1 MEEKAQG
8 RWKALTI
15 FLSLQVP
22 TEAGTRK
29 AYEDIRAWVQ
39 WLSANNCFCPDDSTR
54 GFCKYGNIKCYIS
67 SPGQPDGSISDD
79 KSIKRVLRMGPS
91 DRGSRC
97 LHTAVADLITNSF
110 GSPLKKYCHFGPEVS
125 ILRNLLRTI
134 STMEVDLRALFASSP
149 IYYSKK
155 HILKLRMQ
163 NEVPGLASSEHDRP
177 GKFLCDF
184 EWKDPGNGIKSQ
196 GVGVNMWALLSLVS
210 LLGNKDIHCK
220 ARGRASQAILKLIL
234 KMSPAACTPGGMF
247 PVRSFHERS
256 VEPELV
262 CVSMENRCDHFLRP
276 IDDDNFA
283 FNGVYSYCGLVNGK
297 MPEDLL
303 GCAGVQAMADFFQCD
318 YVDIPPSEVYCQYN
332 LQWKRYHHVYRRE
345 DETHGNIIIEEDRVV
360 FTTEGGGCTWHI
372 DHWEQELKKQNFL
385 VLPMIWRS
393 GALILLPDH
402 DSVGCLV
409 PDKTCNR
416 ISNYDHELMCYHAL
430 VDENEY
436 VQVAVLD
443 VFKTL
448 ITPGTE
454 LWIRSD
460 TQLWE
465 DLKEFLPPPPPGWTE
480 EEADSRWIKAR
491 LNVPIVVDPKPG
503 DVYLTVLQ
511 RSKNSLHVRDMSYR
525 HIIGSPWELSVN
537 APEDKRFCINE
548 LSV

>member
-1 MEEKAQG
+1 M
-8 RWKALTI
+8 
-15 FLSLQVP
+15 FLWQIPPV
-22 TEAGTRK
+22 ENKNANK
-29 AYEDIRAWVQ
+29 VYQEIRNWVA

-54 GFCKYGNIKCYIS
+54 PFCKYGNIKCYIS

-97 LHTAVADLITNSF
+97 LHTAVADLLTNSF

-125 ILRNLLRTI
+125 ILKNLLRTI
-134 STMEVDLRALFASSP
+134 SNMEVDLRALFASSP
-149 IYYSKK
+149 IYDTKK
-155 HILKLRMQ
+155 HITKLHMQ
-163 NEVPGLASSEHDRP
+163 SEVPGLATSDHNKP
-177 GKFLCDF
+177 GKYLCDF
-184 EWKDPGNGIKSQ
+184 EWKEPGNGIKSQ

-283 FNGVYSYCGLVNGK
+283 FNGVFSYCGLVNGK

-318 YVDIPPSEVYCQYN
+318 YVEVPPSEVYCQYN
-332 LQWKRYHHVYRRE
+332 LQWKRYHHVYRLE
-345 DETHGNIIIEEDRVV
+345 DDTHGNIIIEENHVV
-360 FTTEGGGCTWHI
+360 FNMDGEEGCTWDI
-372 DHWEQELKKQNFL
+372 DNWEQELKRNKFL

-393 GALILLPDH
+393 GALILLPDQNT
-402 DSVGCLV
+402 VGCLV
-409 PDKTCNR
+409 PDKTCNKL
-416 ISNYDHELMCYHAL
+416 SNYDHELMCYHAL

-436 VQVAVLD
+436 VKVPVLD
-443 VFKTL
+443 VLKTL
-448 ITPGTE
+448 ITPGTI
-454 LWIRSD
+454 LWIRSE

-465 DLKEFLPPPPPGWTE
+465 DLRQLLPPPPGGLTE

-491 LNVPIVVDPKPG
+491 LNVPIVVDPRPG

-511 RSKNSLHVRDMSYR
+511 RSKHSVHVRDMTYR
-525 HIIGSPWELSVN
+525 HIVASPWELS
-537 APEDKRFCINE
+537 AQPPMDERLWINE